1 MEASRARPRTGCGHR
16 SPRRSSPRSRNRGRR
31 RPSGPGQPTTGAT
44 TSTMN
49 RDRTRP
55 PPTRLRTGRGP
66 TCPPGLGRQL
76 RVAGIRRKLPRGGP
90 QQRRHRLG
98 WLTPSLDRRPLGG
111 SRDGGPVLQLTSGS
125 AQIFP
130 VRRRDLPRASD
141 RVSVGRSTRARGVA
155 WARGCRAPSTR
166 ARRGARSP
174 GRPSVRGGSR
184 RSSSL
189 GAATWRPRRRRTGQ
203 PAAGASPSARNR
215 CGRKSM
221 RFACHVSKPCGPVV
235 TPANSYSTP
244 RESSIPISDIAKGLV
259 KSLMSPV

>member
-1 MEASRARPRTGCGHR
+1 VEASRARPRTGCGHR

-49 RDRTRP
+49 RDRTHP

-98 WLTPSLDRRPLGG
+98 WLTPSLDRRPLSG

-166 ARRGARSP
+166 ARRGA
-174 GRPSVRGGSR
+174 GRQDAHLFVGDRDGRQAWAQRRGDLVVVERVSQQQ
-184 RSSSL
+184 
-189 GAATWRPRRRRTGQ
+189 APPRRPGTGT
-203 PAAGASPSARNR
+203 AG
-215 CGRKSM
+215 GR
-221 RFACHVSKPCGPVV
+221 
-235 TPANSYSTP
+235 
-244 RESSIPISDIAKGLV
+244 
-259 KSLMSPV
+259 